1 MGGEMELGKN
11 RKEVTERVSTNW
23 KDNGQKEKKKRERA
37 AGAILTG
44 VKLGMEEKR
53 K

>member
-1 MGGEMELGKN
+1 LE
-11 RKEVTERVSTNW
+11 
-23 KDNGQKEKKKRERA
+23 GQWAKREKKRERA
-37 AGAILTG
+37 AGAMLTG